1 MAQVN
6 AGRVRFV
13 SRGTYNASTQYYL
26 FDYVN
31 YEGSS
36 YFAKGNTLGN
46 LPTDTTYWQLIAQK
60 GNTRK
65 YSEQLVKLEMALQ
78 VFQKQEQQV

>member
-13 SRGTYNASTQYYL
+13 SRGTYSESTQYYL
-26 FDYVN
+26 FDLVD

-36 YFAKGNTLGN
+36 YIAKDNTLGN
-46 LPTDTTYWQLIAQK
+46 LPTNTTYWQLIAEK
-60 GNTRK
+60 GNVGQTRCDW
-65 YSEQLVKLEMALQ
+65 SNSVMVLQ
-78 VFQKQEQQV
+78 A

>member
-13 SRGTYNASTQYYL
+13 SRGTYNESTQYYL
-26 FDYVN
+26 FDLVD

-36 YFAKGNTLGN
+36 YVAITNTLGN
-46 LPTDTTYWQLIAQK
+46 LPTNTTYWQLVASK

-65 YSEQLVKLEMALQ
+65 YSEQLVQLEMELLVLKKLELLD
-78 VFQKQEQQV
+78 